1 MFCKVYLQGV
11 TLESH
16 LLCYEIL
23 EHTKK
28 VEGLVDI
35 KFVISLSSFD
45 FEFLQF
51 SSEYTL
57 YLKR

>member
-1 MFCKVYLQGV
+1 VFCKVYLQGV

-23 EHTKK
+23 MHTKK

-35 KFVISLSSFD
+35 KFVISLCLLD

-51 SSEYTL
+51 TSE
-57 YLKR
+57 

>member
-35 KFVISLSSFD
+35 KFVISLSLFD

-51 SSEYTL
+51 TSEYNL
-57 YLKR
+57 

>member
-1 MFCKVYLQGV
+1 MCFFHVYLQGV

-23 EHTKK
+23 ERTKK
-28 VEGLVDI
+28 VGLVDI
-35 KFVISLSSFD
+35 KFVISLCLFD

-51 SSEYTL
+51 TSEYIL
-57 YLKR
+57 

>member
-1 MFCKVYLQGV
+1 VFCKVYLQGV

-28 VEGLVDI
+28 VEGLVDV
-35 KFVISLSSFD
+35 KFVISLCSFD
-45 FEFLQF
+45 FESLQF
-51 SSEYTL
+51 TSEYIL
-57 YLKR
+57 

>member
-23 EHTKK
+23 EPTKK
-28 VEGLVDI
+28 VGLVNI
-35 KFVISLSSFD
+35 KFVTSLCLFD
-45 FEFLQF
+45 FEFLQLT
-51 SSEYTL
+51 SEYIL
-57 YLKR
+57 

>member
-1 MFCKVYLQGV
+1 VFCKVYLQGV

-28 VEGLVDI
+28 VGLVDV
-35 KFVISLSSFD
+35 KFVISLRSFD

-51 SSEYTL
+51 TSEYIL
-57 YLKR
+57 